1 MKTQSRKCRCICGG
15 LIEFAEDAAGTII
28 ACPHCEKEIRLPA
41 LKVEASQ
48 PTPRY
53 ETEKGTMK
61 IFWSVL
67 AALLVFGAIMW
78 AVVKHRER
86 AAEKRAEDAKIEAF
100 IKRVE
105 RMH

>member
-1 MKTQSRKCRCICGG
+1 
-15 LIEFAEDAAGTII
+15 
-28 ACPHCEKEIRLPA
+28 
-41 LKVEASQ
+41 
-48 PTPRY
+48 
-53 ETEKGTMK
+53 MK